1 MIVGGQT
8 EARAQLSSTIMS
20 LLTRALVW
28 ELHTPGDGLLTN
40 TNNFLVLF
48 VYCYTNRNIFTE
60 IFKVAIMGMTLNV
73 TEKTDFYR
81 GFA

>member
-28 ELHTPGDGLLTN
+28 ELHTPSDGLLTN